1 MRNSLLVLHD
11 KDGLFLND
19 GEFHTMLAI
28 VCHELTGPSALRL
41 EEIADPRPGPGQV
54 RIRVRAC
61 GVNFADSLI
70 TRGQYQ
76 KQPQP
81 PFSPGFEVSGEVLEL
96 GAGVQGIAIGDR
108 VIAMTPHGGYAEQ
121 VIADMNRCVPMP
133 VAMSWEHGAA
143 FPVVFGTSHVALW
156 HRARLRAGETLVVHG
171 ASGGVG
177 LTAVAIGKQLGA
189 TVIATAN
196 GAGKLEVAR
205 AHGADHLID
214 SGQEDV
220 RARIK
225 ELTDGR
231 GADVIYDPV
240 GGELFTASLRSIA
253 FEGRILI
260 IGFAGGNVPQIP
272 ANHLLVKN
280 IDVIGLNWP
289 AYAELNPQ
297 VMTESF
303 QTLIR
308 WYLDGAIRPHVS
320 ATYPL
325 EQAVEALNQVV
336 TRKSTGKVVITTN

>member
-1 MRNSLLVLHD
+1 MQ
-11 KDGLFLND
+11 
-19 GEFHTMLAI
+19 AI
-28 VCHELTGPSALRL
+28 VCHELTGPAALRL

-76 KQPQP
+76 KQPQL

-121 VIADMNRCVPMP
+121 VIADVNRCVPLP
-133 VAMSWEHGAA
+133 ATMSCEHGAA

-156 HRARLRAGETLVVHG
+156 HRARLRAAETLVVHG

-177 LTAVAIGKQLGA
+177 LTAVAVGKQLGA

-214 SGQEDV
+214 SSHEDV
-220 RARIK
+220 RARIR

-280 IDVIGLNWP
+280 VDVIGLNWP

-303 QTLIR
+303 QTLIH

-336 TRKSTGKVVITTN
+336 TRKSTGKVVITTR

>member
-1 MRNSLLVLHD
+1 M
-11 KDGLFLND
+11 KA
-19 GEFHTMLAI
+19 M
-28 VCHELTGPSALRL
+28 VCRELTGIDGLTL
-41 EEIADPRPGPGQV
+41 EEVPAPVLAAGQV

-76 KQPQP
+76 VKPPP
-81 PFSPGFEVSGEVLEL
+81 PFSPGFEVAGEVLET
-96 GAGVQGIAIGDR
+96 GEGVEGFAVDDR
-108 VIAMTPHGGYAEQ
+108 VLAITPHGGYAEQ
-121 VIADMNRCVPMP
+121 VVANANRCVPMP
-133 VAMSWEHGAA
+133 AAMPWEHGAA

-189 TVIATAN
+189 TVIATASSPE
-196 GAGKLEVAR
+196 KLEVAR
-205 AHGADHLID
+205 QYGADHLID
-214 SGQEDV
+214 SSHEDV

-225 ELTDGR
+225 ELTSGR
-231 GADVIYDPV
+231 GADVVYDPV
-240 GGELFTASLRSIA
+240 GGDLFAASLRSIA
-253 FEGRILI
+253 FEGRILV
-260 IGFAGGNVPQIP
+260 IGFAGGTVPQIP

-280 IDVIGLNWP
+280 VDVIGLNWP

-303 QTLIR
+303 RILIG
-308 WYLDGAIRPHVS
+308 WYLQGAMQPHIS

-325 EQAVEALNQVV
+325 EQAVEALRSVV
-336 TRKSTGKVVITTN
+336 ARKSTGKVVITVGE

>member
-1 MRNSLLVLHD
+1 MQ
-11 KDGLFLND
+11 
-19 GEFHTMLAI
+19 AI
-28 VCHELTGPSALRL
+28 VCHELAGPCCVAAGRGCQ
-41 EEIADPRPGPGQV
+41 PRPGPGQV

-70 TRGQYQ
+70 VRGQYQ
-76 KQPQP
+76 QQPQL

-96 GAGVQGIAIGDR
+96 GAGVEGIAIGDR

-133 VAMSWEHGAA
+133 AAMSWEHGAA

-196 GAGKLEVAR
+196 GAEKLQVAG

-214 SGQEDV
+214 SSHEDV
-220 RARIK
+220 RTRIK
-225 ELTDGR
+225 EITQGR
-231 GADVIYDPV
+231 GADVVYDPV

-260 IGFAGGNVPQIP
+260 IGFASGSVPQIP

-280 IDVIGLNWP
+280 VDVIGLNWP
-289 AYAELNPQ
+289 AYAELNPR

-303 QTLIR
+303 QTLIALVSGR
-308 WYLDGAIRPHVS
+308 RDQAACLGDLSAGRGGRGAR
-320 ATYPL
+320 
-325 EQAVEALNQVV
+325 
-336 TRKSTGKVVITTN
+336 TGVDPQIHGESRHYHESGNFHAF

>member
-1 MRNSLLVLHD
+1 MQ
-11 KDGLFLND
+11 
-19 GEFHTMLAI
+19 AI
-28 VCHELTGPSALRL
+28 VCHELTGPAALRL
-41 EEIADPRPGPGQV
+41 DEVPEPRPGPGQV

-96 GAGVQGIAIGDR
+96 GVGVKGIAIGDR
-108 VIAMTPHGGYAEQ
+108 VIAITPHGGYAEQ
-121 VIADMNRCVPMP
+121 VIANINCCVPMP
-133 VAMSWEHGAA
+133 AAMTWEHGAA

-156 HRARLRAGETLVVHG
+156 HRARLRTGETLVVHG

-196 GAGKLEVAR
+196 GPAKLEVAR
-205 AHGADHLID
+205 ANGADHLID
-214 SGQEDV
+214 TSHEEV
-220 RARIK
+220 RSRIK
-225 ELTDGR
+225 ELTNGR

-260 IGFAGGNVPQIP
+260 IGFAGGTVPQIP

-280 IDVIGLNWP
+280 VDVIGLNWP
-289 AYAELNPQ
+289 AYAELHPK

-303 QTLIR
+303 QTLIQ
-308 WYLDGAIRPHVS
+308 WYLDGAIKPHVS

-336 TRKSTGKVVITTN
+336 SRKSTGKVVITTE

>member
-1 MRNSLLVLHD
+1 
-11 KDGLFLND
+11 
-19 GEFHTMLAI
+19 MLAI
-28 VCHELTGPSALRL
+28 VCHEFTGPSALRF
-41 EEIADPRPGPGQV
+41 EEIADPHPGTGQV

-96 GAGVQGIAIGDR
+96 GADVHGIAIGDR

-121 VIADMNRCVPMP
+121 VIADIKRCVPMP

-156 HRARLRAGETLVVHG
+156 HRAHLRAGETLVVHG

-196 GAGKLEVAR
+196 GQRKLEVAR
-205 AHGADHLID
+205 THGADYLID
-214 SGQEDV
+214 SSQEDV

-231 GADVIYDPV
+231 GADVVYDPV

-280 IDVIGLNWP
+280 VDVIGLNWP

-303 QTLIR
+303 QALIH
-308 WYLDGAIRPHVS
+308 WYQEGAIKPHVS

-336 TRKSTGKVVITTN
+336 TRKSTGKVVITTTF

>member
-1 MRNSLLVLHD
+1 MQ
-11 KDGLFLND
+11 
-19 GEFHTMLAI
+19 AI
-28 VCHELTGPSALRL
+28 VCQELVGPAGLHL
-41 EEIADPRPGPGQV
+41 AEVAEPRPGPGQV
-54 RIRVRAC
+54 RIGVRAC

-96 GAGVQGIAIGDR
+96 GAGVTGIAPGDR
-108 VIAMTPHGGYAEQ
+108 VIAITPHGGYAEQ
-121 VIADMNRCVPMP
+121 VVADSKRCVPMP
-133 VAMSWEHGAA
+133 AAMSWEHGAA
-143 FPVVFGTSHVALW
+143 FPVVFGTSHVALS

-189 TVIATAN
+189 TVIATASS
-196 GAGKLEVAR
+196 AGKLQVAGE
-205 AHGADHLID
+205 HGADHLID
-214 SGQEDV
+214 SSQEDV

-225 ELTDGR
+225 DLTDGR
-231 GADVIYDPV
+231 GADVVYDPV

-253 FEGRILI
+253 FEGRILV

-280 IDVIGLNWP
+280 VDVIGVNWP
-289 AYAELNPQ
+289 AYADLNPQ
-297 VMTESF
+297 VMTGSF
-303 QTLIR
+303 QTLIQ
-308 WYLDGAIRPHVS
+308 WYLAGAIKPHVS

-325 EQAVEALNQVV
+325 KQALEALDQVV
-336 TRKSTGKVVITTN
+336 TRKSTGKVVIATG